1 MQSFEQII
9 LLLVTGQGILLT
21 LALLSSI
28 VKKNYSNFFLG
39 LITLVITIEI
49 LNIWGMRVSYHN
61 SENAFP
67 FWLLGSY
74 LILPPALWL
83 FVKVNTQPFFQP
95 KTIHFFF
102 FLPALIEIVVE
113 FFSFYSNRFLT
124 TQYRLLENELWYIFT
139 EVVPIVA
146 MAVVL
151 AFFAKA
157 LMDLRTRLKNISQ
170 SKSNYYQISKLFLF
184 FAVFSFL
191 TLFWFLLTL
200 FDAEVFNIIETILII
215 FLFVLGY
222 LGYFQP
228 TFFDIPKVLKKEI
241 IKEKFPQYDDKVELN
256 RLNNLFTDKKIYTK
270 QKLTVNEVASHLE
283 LPKRY
288 VSGIINSYH
297 NVNFTQYVNSF
308 RVAEVLKRIK
318 DPKESN
324 KTLLGIALESG
335 FNSKSSFNQ
344 IFKDTTGKNPSDFLK
359 K

>member
-1 MQSFEQII
+1 MQSLEQII

-21 LALLSSI
+21 FALLSSI
-28 VKKNYSNFFLG
+28 IKKNYSNFFLG
-39 LITLVITIEI
+39 LITFVLTIEI

-74 LILPPALWL
+74 LILPPALLL
-83 FVKVNTQPFFQP
+83 FVKVNTQPLFQP
-95 KTIHFFF
+95 KPIHFFF
-102 FLPALIEIVVE
+102 LLPALIEIVVE

-124 TQYRLLENELWYIFT
+124 TQYQLLENELWYIFT

-146 MAVVL
+146 MAVVV

-157 LMDLRTRLKNISQ
+157 LIKLRTGLKNV
-170 SKSNYYQISKLFLF
+170 SKSRGSFYQTSKLSIF

-191 TLFWFLLTL
+191 TLFWFLLAL
-200 FDAEVFNIIETILII
+200 FDVQVFAVIEAILIL

-228 TFFDIPKVLKKEI
+228 TFFDVPKVLKKEI
-241 IKEKFPQYDDKVELN
+241 IKEKFSQYDDKVELN
-256 RLNNLFTDKKIYTK
+256 RLSDLFTDKKIYTK
-270 QKLTVNEVASHLE
+270 QKLTVKEVAAHLE
-283 LPKRY
+283 LPERY

-297 NVNFTQYVNSF
+297 NVSFTQYVNSF
-308 RVAEVLKRIK
+308 RVAEALERIK
-318 DPKESN
+318 DPKEGN
-324 KTLLGIALESG
+324 KTLLGIAMESG